1 MSSNIIFKQMYGRT
15 FFNNSD
21 DLKKLKVQAKDINL
35 REETISIKEEDI
47 NKKTLL
53 RDFFHDLFQ
62 IQASTTS
69 KHLFHV
75 FISSLNFVLD
85 QTFTENKKFYLI
97 DLSQIYLIRDNESE
111 TLKLY
116 YSNRGSCGR
125 VLEEMEYNKELTK
138 YQALTINLYL
148 QINLIMMC
156 IIAKEEDDD
165 DERQRKIKDF
175 KEINSKFI
183 LYIQSQTINEKTWVE
198 LANQIKLNCQVNLNS
213 LINSRL
219 RNKIKGLK
227 NLTQIIYNHIKNF
240 SLNFLESPDYLKSTN
255 DKLELI
261 NDRQILF
268 NEIMLINQQIPKT
281 NEMSDSEFAT
291 VNINQAEELKLVYT
305 LIMDE
310 FENQNKQKTKQ
321 YDQIKNKMQRTK
333 TLIESIFQ
341 ANSQTIFNSVLNDEK
356 DSSKKLQYV
365 VTFKMFDH
373 WDHFLDLCVIKL
385 TKDYFKCT
393 IHFCKENYEPIIIP
407 DKLTRIQV
415 SRLFIKKVS
424 KIGGFVINP
433 ISGQITFTYCTY
445 NNLSKYSEEQVDNFL
460 IRVIKSIFSTAFFMI
475 NMYMLS
481 LYVKIGLISMPIYKQ
496 LEEILRKNQQNNK
509 KDRTIFLPELTI
521 RRLNNAI
528 DLLENSVKPF
538 AQFQEED
545 IFKTRVDIND
555 RQEIL
560 KCLDVIEKKNSREA
574 ESQLEYIKVIDY
586 DEKKLKKISAG
597 GFSDIFQTE
606 LNFISKS
613 TEQTSCQNF
622 AIKVQKKDP
631 QARDTEK
638 IEKEVNVIKHI
649 VPRSNF
655 ITRYYFDVETKD
667 RLYMDLYF
675 YSMGSYAYY
684 HNSIMSLN
692 KRVQMVLQVAQGVK
706 FLQSIDIY
714 HLDLKPP
721 NILLDGEQNIKIC
734 DFGESYCIQ
743 NIGEQ
748 GVFQRAGRTL
758 PYSPIESLSGNT
770 FSPASDVY
778 SIGAI
783 ISEIIFDKKLIEF
796 KRINQQKLQSKL
808 NQRNY
813 RLIYSDLV
821 VKEFGIKQIMK
832 ILKVLMLKC
841 VNPDPNCR
849 PHIEYLIA
857 ILYLILKVLSELY

>member
-1 MSSNIIFKQMYGRT
+1 MYGRT

-21 DLKKLKVQAKDINL
+21 LKLLKIEGRSINL
-35 REETISIKEEDI
+35 KEQTILIEDQDI

-53 RDFFHDLFQ
+53 RDFFHDLFE
-62 IQASTTS
+62 IQASSTS

-75 FISSLNFVLD
+75 FISSLNFVFD
-85 QTFTENKKFYLI
+85 QTFQSNKFYLI
-97 DLSQIYLIRDNESE
+97 DLAQIYLVRNNESE
-111 TLKLY
+111 TLNLFYCKTT
-116 YSNRGSCGR
+116 SCNQP
-125 VLEEMEYNKELTK
+125 VKVMEYSKDLTK
-138 YQALTINLYL
+138 YQAFTINLYL
-148 QINLIMMC
+148 QINLITMC
-156 IIAKEEDDD
+156 IVTKEEDDD
-165 DERQRKIKDF
+165 DARQRKIKDF
-175 KEINSKFI
+175 KEINTKFI
-183 LYIQSQTINEKTWVE
+183 FVIQSNTINEKFWVD
-198 LANQIKLNCQVNLNS
+198 LVNQIKLNCQASLNM
-213 LINSRL
+213 LQNSQL
-219 RNKIKGLK
+219 KNKIKGLK
-227 NLTQIIYNHIKNF
+227 YLIQIIYNYIKNF
-240 SLNFLESPDYLKSTN
+240 SLNFLENPDYQKSVN
-255 DKLELI
+255 DQLPLI
-261 NDRQILF
+261 NDPLLLF
-268 NEIMLINQQIPKT
+268 NEIMLINQQLPKT
-281 NEMSDSEFAT
+281 SEMCESET
-291 VNINQAEELKLVYT
+291 VYINSAEELKIVYA

-310 FENQNKQKTKQ
+310 FQNQNNQKTKQ
-321 YDQIKNKMQRTK
+321 YDQIKSKMQKTK
-333 TLIESIFQ
+333 NLIESIFQ
-341 ANSQTIFNSVLNDEK
+341 ANSQTLFNSVLNDEK
-356 DSSKKLQYV
+356 GSSKKLQYV

-415 SRLFIKKVS
+415 STLFIKKVS

-433 ISGQITFTYCTY
+433 MSGQITFTYCTY
-445 NNLSKYSEEQVDNFL
+445 NNLSKYSEDTVDNFL
-460 IRVIKSIFSTAFFMI
+460 IRVIKSIFSTAYFMI

-496 LEEILRKNQQNNK
+496 LEEILKKSQQNNK

-538 AQFQEED
+538 NQFQDED
-545 IFKTRVDIND
+545 IFNSKVDPTD

-560 KCLDVIEKKNSREA
+560 RYLEVVDKKNQQEG
-574 ESQLEYIKVIDY
+574 ESQLEEIKVIDY

-606 LNFISKS
+606 LNIIKVKNP
-613 TEQTSCQNF
+613 EQKIFQNF
-622 AIKVQKKDP
+622 ALKVQKKESS
-631 QARDTEK
+631 ARDTDK
-638 IEKEVNVIKHI
+638 IEKEVNLIKHI
-649 VPRSNF
+649 APRSNF
-655 ITRYYFDVETKD
+655 ITRYYFDAENKD

-692 KRVQMVLQVAQGVK
+692 KRVRMVLQVAQGVK

-721 NILLDGEQNIKIC
+721 NILLDEEQNIKIC
-734 DFGESYCIQ
+734 DFGESYCKK
-743 NIGEQ
+743 NVGDQ
-748 GVFQRAGRTL
+748 GFQRTGRTL

-796 KRINQQKLQSKL
+796 KRINQQKLQAKL
-808 NQRNY
+808 NQKNY

-849 PHIEYLIA
+849 PKIEYLIG

>member
-1 MSSNIIFKQMYGRT
+1 MT
-15 FFNNSD
+15 FFDNSE
-21 DLKKLKVQAKDINL
+21 LMLQQVEKKEINL
-35 REETISIKEEDI
+35 REETITLSEEDI

-53 RDFFHDLFQ
+53 RDFFYDLFQ

-75 FISSLNFVLD
+75 FISSLNFVLN
-85 QTFTENKKFYLI
+85 QTFKEDKKYFLI
-97 DLSQIYLIRDNESE
+97 DLAQIYLVREHENESE
-111 TLKLY
+111 KLILHY
-116 YSNRGSCGR
+116 CKKTSSKSL
-125 VLEEMEYNKELTK
+125 VKEMEFNIELTK

-156 IIAKEEDDD
+156 IVAKEEEDD
-165 DERQRKIKDF
+165 DERQRKIKDY
-175 KEINSKFI
+175 KETNSKCI
-183 LYIQSQTINEKTWVE
+183 LFVQTQTINKQTWEE
-198 LANQIKLNCQVNLNS
+198 LLRQLKQNCQANLNI
-213 LINSRL
+213 LFQSRL
-219 RNKIKGLK
+219 RNKSKGLK
-227 NLTQIIYNHIKNF
+227 YLIQIIHNYIKNF
-240 SLNFLESPDYLKSTN
+240 SLNFLESVDYEKSIN
-255 DKLELI
+255 QSLQLI
-261 NDRQILF
+261 NDSEVLY
-268 NEIMLINQQIPKT
+268 NEVMLINQQVPKQ
-281 NEMSDSEFAT
+281 NERSDRENQV
-291 VNINQAEELKLVYT
+291 VNINLAEELKQVYAV
-305 LIMDE
+305 IMDE

-321 YDQIKNKMQRTK
+321 YDQIRNKMQKTK
-333 TLIESIFQ
+333 DLIESIFK
-341 ANSQTIFNSVLNDEK
+341 ANSQTIYNSVLNDEK

-445 NNLSKYSEEQVDNFL
+445 NNLQKYSEEQVDNFL

-496 LEEILRKNQQNNK
+496 LEEIIQKSQQNNR
-509 KDRTIFLPELTI
+509 RTIFLPELTI

-538 AQFQEED
+538 AAFQQEE
-545 IFKTRVDIND
+545 IFMGRVDNTD
-555 RQEIL
+555 RLEIL
-560 KCLDVIEKKNSREA
+560 KCLDVVDKNTT

-586 DEKKLKKISAG
+586 DDKKLKKISAG

-606 LNFISKS
+606 LNYFMVNNPETKK
-613 TEQTSCQNF
+613 TQNF
-622 AIKVQKKDP
+622 AIKVQKRDS
-631 QARDTEK
+631 QARDTDK

-649 VPRSNF
+649 IPRSNF
-655 ITRYYFDVETKD
+655 ITRYYFEEENKD

-692 KRVQMVLQVAQGVK
+692 KRVQMVIQVAQGVK
-706 FLQSIDIY
+706 FLQSRDIY

-721 NILLDGEQNIKIC
+721 NILLDEEQNIKIC
-734 DFGESYCIQ
+734 DFGESYCRQ
-743 NIGEQ
+743 NVGQ
-748 GVFQRAGRTL
+748 GQFQRTGRTL
-758 PYSPIESLSGNT
+758 PYSPIESLSGNI
-770 FSPASDVY
+770 FSTASDVY

-796 KRINQQKLQSKL
+796 KRINQQKLQAKL
-808 NQRNY
+808 NQKNY

-841 VNPDPNCR
+841 VNPDPNSR

-857 ILYLILKVLSELY
+857 ILYLILKVLNELY